1 MAHTGRESPSC
12 NRRSKAKRR
21 KRPGNRVW
29 SGGAG
34 GEPQICQRLGK
45 GEKRKEK
52 RQEKKREER
61 EIARPARPGTCPGAT
76 KCKRSLVVLVLPS
89 SVRLSVVCPLQT
101 WCGCGVGRQQ
111 HPLADATPPTR
122 PATATAHDALARES
136 VRAKRLG
143 GRRTRQLRSQSSCWR
158 WSVCPGEME
167 TGLSEEKNSGSRA
180 GCDLE
185 NVRVPLGSGPRP
197 QIGWL
202 RLLTIPFFGHCES
215 LERERRR
222 PSLQFFGGAE
232 NLECFPASTCASCVR
247 EAGEERGGHAS
258 PTPAAHRQGQGSP
271 CDTPCPPAS
280 HSTTNGRK
288 HPQIQHGLFLLCS
301 ALATGKE
308 CCTDTQGHPTAAF
321 RPSPPRLSL
330 AWVPNICRDADKTCQ
345 DPPTRE
351 QTAYTVR
358 QYAGQWL
365 QSTSSSSG
373 LA

>member
-1 MAHTGRESPSC
+1 MVE
-12 NRRSKAKRR
+12 
-21 KRPGNRVW
+21 V
-29 SGGAG
+29 
-34 GEPQICQRLGK
+34 
-45 GEKRKEK
+45 
-52 RQEKKREER
+52 
-61 EIARPARPGTCPGAT
+61 
-76 KCKRSLVVLVLPS
+76 
-89 SVRLSVVCPLQT
+89 
-101 WCGCGVGRQQ
+101 
-111 HPLADATPPTR
+111 ADDPIF
-122 PATATAHDALARES
+122 
-136 VRAKRLG
+136 
-143 GRRTRQLRSQSSCWR
+143 C
-158 WSVCPGEME
+158 
-167 TGLSEEKNSGSRA
+167 
-180 GCDLE
+180 
-185 NVRVPLGSGPRP
+185 
-197 QIGWL
+197 
-202 RLLTIPFFGHCES
+202 HCES

-258 PTPAAHRQGQGSP
+258 PTPAAHRQGQGFP

-280 HSTTNGRK
+280 HSMTNGGK
-288 HPQIQHGLFLLCS
+288 HPQTQHGLFLLCS

-351 QTAYTVR
+351 QTTYTVR

>member
-1 MAHTGRESPSC
+1 MWLTLAGRARVATG
-12 NRRSKAKRR
+12 RSKAKRR
-21 KRPGNRVW
+21 KRPGNRVR

-52 RQEKKREER
+52 RQKKREER

-143 GRRTRQLRSQSSCWR
+143 RRRTRQDTAAPQSVILLEVVGLPWR
-158 WSVCPGEME
+158 NGDGSLG
-167 TGLSEEKNSGSRA
+167 GKKNSGSRA

-222 PSLQFFGGAE
+222 PSLQFFGEQKISNVFPRRPARVAFARPVRKEAVTLRRPLPHIGRGKG
-232 NLECFPASTCASCVR
+232 FPAIPHV
-247 EAGEERGGHAS
+247 
-258 PTPAAHRQGQGSP
+258 
-271 CDTPCPPAS
+271 
-280 HSTTNGRK
+280 
-288 HPQIQHGLFLLCS
+288 LLQ
-301 ALATGKE
+301 AI
-308 CCTDTQGHPTAAF
+308 P
-321 RPSPPRLSL
+321 
-330 AWVPNICRDADKTCQ
+330 
-345 DPPTRE
+345 
-351 QTAYTVR
+351 
-358 QYAGQWL
+358 
-365 QSTSSSSG
+365 
-373 LA
+373 